1 MTRPDTFVGVGGSH
15 AFVSG
20 FGRGSVV
27 PMDAQALA
35 EALAGEVNRRR
46 AGTVRLNYSYV
57 SRSDD
62 MLLSTWARCLGLT
75 GVIVAKAHTT
85 EETAALG
92 DIVAAAHW
100 VPAFIARVLS
110 SDEPTMG

>member
-1 MTRPDTFVGVGGSH
+1 MGVGASH

-20 FGRGSVV
+20 YGRGSVV

-35 EALAGEVNRRR
+35 EALAGEVNGLR
-46 AGTVRLNYSYV
+46 AGTARLNYGYV

-62 MLLSTWARCLGLT
+62 MLLSTWARCLSLT

-92 DIVAAAHW
+92 DIVAAARW
-100 VPAFIARVLS
+100 IPAFVSRLLS
-110 SDEPTMG
+110 SDEPAKG

>member
-1 MTRPDTFVGVGGSH
+1 MGVGASH

-20 FGRGSVV
+20 DGRGSVV
-27 PMDAQALA
+27 PLDYQALS
-35 EALAGEVNRRR
+35 EALAGEVNRER
-46 AGTVRLNYSYV
+46 AGTVRLNYGYV

-62 MLLSTWARCLGLT
+62 MLLATWARCLGLT
-75 GVIVAKAHTT
+75 GVIVANAHTT

-100 VPAFIARVLS
+100 VPAFIAQVL
-110 SDEPTMG
+110 